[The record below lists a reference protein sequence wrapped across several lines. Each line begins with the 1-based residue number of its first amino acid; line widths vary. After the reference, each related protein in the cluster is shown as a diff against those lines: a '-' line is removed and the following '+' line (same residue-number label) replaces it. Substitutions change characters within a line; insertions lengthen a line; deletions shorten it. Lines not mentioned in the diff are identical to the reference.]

1 MIEKLVARLFYLR
14 ELAHRAHLRVSGP
27 GSYARHVA
35 LGGFYEAIGGH
46 ADSIAEAWMGRM
58 AQIVPE
64 IPFLIETP
72 TGDIVADIEAQR
84 AWIDANRSDETLAFS
99 EIQNLI
105 DGAIDEIDGVIYKLR
120 FLA

>member
-1 MIEKLVARLFYLR
+1 MIESLIAHLFFLR
-14 ELAHRAHLRVSGP
+14 EIAHRAHLRATGP

-35 LGGFYEAIGGH
+35 LGNFYDAIAAHG
-46 ADSIAEAWMGRM
+46 DTIAEAWMGRN
-58 AQIVPE
+58 AQLVGD
-64 IPFLIETP
+64 IPFVLDPP

-84 AWIDANRSDETLAFS
+84 DWIDANRDDASLMFS

-105 DGAIDEIDGVIYKLR
+105 DGAVDEIDGVLYKLR

>member
-27 GSYARHVA
+27 GAYARHMA
-35 LGGFYEAIGGH
+35 LGGFYDAIAGH

-58 AQIVPE
+58 AEILPE
-64 IPFLIETP
+64 IPFVIEAP
-72 TGDIVADIEAQR
+72 TGDIIADIQAQR
-84 AWIDANRSDETLAFS
+84 DWLDANRGDATLAYS

-105 DGAIDEIDGVIYKLR
+105 DGAVDEIDSVLYKLR